1 MFTTKLNV
9 KSDKSEAVATQPRE
23 PNPSA
28 VRTATIAEQKYITA
42 GLVLA
47 FNNDPVA
54 RWMYP
59 DSHQYLTHFP
69 DFIRAFGGRAFEHDT
84 TYVVDGYSGAALWF
98 PPGVE
103 PNADALIELFQ
114 RSVFEAQQEDLFA
127 ILEQM
132 GHYHP
137 QQPHWYLAIL
147 GVEPIQQRKGY
158 GSELMQ
164 PILNRCDRGHQRCAY
179 GDRLPAYLE
188 SSNPANIPFY
198 ERHGFEV
205 LGTIQVGTS
214 PPIFPMVRYPQS

>member
-1 MFTTKLNV
+1 MFTTKFNV
-9 KSDKSEAVATQPRE
+9 KSNIAIQSQESNSSTVKT
-23 PNPSA
+23 
-28 VRTATIAEQKYITA
+28 TTIAEQPYIIA

-47 FNNDPVA
+47 FHNDPVA

-59 DSHQYLTHFP
+59 DSHQYLTYFP
-69 DFIRAFGGRAFEHDT
+69 DFIKAFGGRAFEHDT
-84 TYVVDGYSGAALWF
+84 TYAVDRYSGAALWF

-103 PNADALIELFQ
+103 PNVDVLIELFQ
-114 RSVFEAQQEDLFA
+114 RSVDDSQQEDLFTV
-127 ILEQM
+127 LEQM
-132 GHYHP
+132 GHFHP

-147 GVEPIQQRKGY
+147 GVEPVQQRKGY

-164 PILNRCDRGHQRCAY
+164 PILKRCDREQIT
-179 GDRLPAYLE
+179 AYLE

-198 ERHGFEV
+198 ERHGFEL

>member
-1 MFTTKLNV
+1 MFTTKFNV
-9 KSDKSEAVATQPRE
+9 KSDKSQAVATQPLE
-23 PNPSA
+23 TSLSA
-28 VRTATIAEQKYITA
+28 VRTAKIAEQPYITA

-47 FNNDPVA
+47 FHNDPVA

-69 DFIRAFGGRAFEHDT
+69 NFIRAFGGRAFEHDT
-84 TYVVDGYSGAALWF
+84 TYAVDGYAGAALWF

-103 PNADALIELFQ
+103 PNVDALIELFQ
-114 RSVFEAQQEDLFA
+114 HSVYESQQEDLFA
-127 ILEQM
+127 VLEQM
-132 GHYHP
+132 GHFHP

-147 GVEPIQQRKGY
+147 GVEPVQQRKGY

-164 PILNRCDRGHQRCAY
+164 PILKRCDR
-179 GDRLPAYLE
+179 DRLPAYLE

-198 ERHGFEV
+198 ERHGFEL
-205 LGTIQVGTS
+205 LGTIQVRTS